1 MLEASSLLL
10 LLYIYLKTLV
20 SSYFEDYMLHQ
31 SKVVSFINPVDL
43 ILKKLIP
50 KVKKKLIIRSDN
62 RLGKNCQIQF
72 VALFLNY

>member
-50 KVKKKLIIRSDN
+50 KVIW
-62 RLGKNCQIQF
+62 
-72 VALFLNY
+72 